1 VHSTWCSG
9 ATGPWRGRGPRRIE
23 SAGLLEASESWTSAV
38 HALPIQWASAGS
50 TACELQHEDRARSS
64 AEREAHREARAAQW
78 LPKSWTKRGRRT
90 SYSWLPSCARHARSR
105 HAHCRPQS
113 QTRRCLANETSFSP
127 REGFVVVEDPMRL
140 ASSCVSERN
149 ELARN
154 MHEERKHRLEYKYF
168 RKCENNQCAAGHSAL
183 GPRPFPSDREGPL

>member
-1 VHSTWCSG
+1 LRGGPNREARERRRRCVRSTWCSG

-23 SAGLLEASESWTSAV
+23 SAELLEASESWTSAV

-78 LPKSWTKRGRRT
+78 LPKNWTKRGRRT
-90 SYSWLPSCARHARSR
+90 SYSWLPSCARHARPR
-105 HAHCRPQS
+105 HAHRRPQS

-127 REGFVVVEDPMRL
+127 REGFVVVGTR
-140 ASSCVSERN
+140 CVSRLRVS

-154 MHEERKHRLEYKYF
+154 MHEERKHGGE
-168 RKCENNQCAAGHSAL
+168 
-183 GPRPFPSDREGPL
+183 DI